1 MTKPVIQIGD
11 QTREMTDAEYDQYQI
26 DVKQIA
32 AEKAAQK
39 AKEKLRIEAINKL
52 GLTADEIEAVFG

>member
-1 MTKPVIQIGD
+1 MTKPVIQIGN

-52 GLTADEIEAVFG
+52 GLTADEIAAVFG